1 MSAPTD
7 VKPRCSV
14 LFPKITLTRLIRSN
28 HLRDLHGLVLAGR
41 YFWIQNLGSSYLKM
55 KKRYDIINRIYVTT
69 VLRAKY
75 ALTDTPKHKFRRD
88 IIMAEKTVRTRYAP
102 SPTGFM
108 HVGNL
113 RTALYEY
120 LVAKS
125 QNGKFVLRIEDTD
138 RERLVEG
145 AVDVIYDTMKLAGLK
160 HDEGPDIGGDFGPY
174 VQSER
179 KDMYLPYAEQLIKEG
194 KAYRCF
200 CTKERLEKLQE
211 DSVGGG
217 YDRHC
222 RNLPQE
228 EIDRLLAEGT
238 PYVIRQ
244 KMPIEGSTTFTD
256 AVFGEITVENSEL
269 QDQILIKTDGYPT
282 YNFAN
287 VIDDHTMG
295 ITHVVRGCEYL
306 SSTPKYNLLYEAFG
320 WEIPTYIHLPLIM
333 GKDADGNV
341 SKLSKRHGATGF
353 YDLINEG
360 YLPQA
365 IINYIALLGWCPK
378 DNQEIFTL
386 AELEKEFDVS
396 GISKSP
402 SIFDYDKLSWFNG
415 EYLKAMTPE
424 EFTKVCMPY
433 YKKVFGDREMP
444 FEKFAEILQKRTTK
458 LTDIPEMLGFFA
470 ELPEY
475 DKELFVN
482 KKSKTNLENAPVVLR
497 EAYERLKALPTWD
510 NTSIHDCLINMAVE
524 KELKNGTV
532 MWPVRIAAAG
542 KTVTPGGAV
551 EILDIL
557 GREESL
563 KRLEIGL
570 EKLGA

>member
-1 MSAPTD
+1 MSAN
-7 VKPRCSV
+7 K
-14 LFPKITLTRLIRSN
+14 
-28 HLRDLHGLVLAGR
+28 
-41 YFWIQNLGSSYLKM
+41 
-55 KKRYDIINRIYVTT
+55 
-69 VLRAKY
+69 
-75 ALTDTPKHKFRRD
+75 
-88 IIMAEKTVRTRYAP
+88 VRTRYAP

-120 LVAKS
+120 LIAKS
-125 QNGKFVLRIEDTD
+125 QKGTFVLRIEDTD
-138 RERLVEG
+138 QERYVEG
-145 AVDVIYDTMKLAGLK
+145 AVDVIYDTLKTAGLN

-200 CTKERLEKLQE
+200 CTKERLEKIQE
-211 DSVGGG
+211 QSEFGG

-222 RNLPQE
+222 RDLPQE
-228 EIDRLLAEGT
+228 EVDRLLAEGV

-244 KMPIEGSTTFTD
+244 KMPLDGKTAFKD
-256 AVFGEITVENSEL
+256 AVFGEITVDNSEL

-295 ITHVVRGCEYL
+295 ITHVVRGSEYL

-320 WEIPTYIHLPLIM
+320 WEIPTYVHLPLIM
-333 GKDADGNV
+333 GKNEDGSV
-341 SKLSKRHGATGF
+341 SKLSKRHGSTSF
-353 YDLINEG
+353 EDLTAQG
-360 YLPQA
+360 YLPEV

-378 DNQEIFTL
+378 DNQEIFTMT
-386 AELEKEFDVS
+386 ELENAFSID

-402 SIFDYDKLSWFNG
+402 SVFDYDKLLWFNG
-415 EYLKAMTPE
+415 EYIKAMSPE
-424 EFTKVCMPY
+424 EFTAHAMPY
-433 YKKVFGDREMP
+433 YREVFGDREMD
-444 FEKFAEILQKRTTK
+444 FSKFADILQKRTTK
-458 LTDIPEMLGFFA
+458 FTDIPEMIAFFA
-470 ELPEY
+470 QLPEY
-475 DKELFVN
+475 ERDLFVN
-482 KKSKTNLENAPVVLR
+482 KKSKTNLENAPTLLK
-497 EAYERLKALPTWD
+497 EAYERLKALPVW
-510 NTSIHDCLINMAVE
+510 NNESIHDCLINMAVE

-542 KTVTPGGAV
+542 QTVTPGGAV

-557 GREESL
+557 GREEAL
-563 KRLEIGL
+563 NRLETGL
-570 EKLGA
+570 EKLA

>member
-1 MSAPTD
+1 M
-7 VKPRCSV
+7 
-14 LFPKITLTRLIRSN
+14 
-28 HLRDLHGLVLAGR
+28 
-41 YFWIQNLGSSYLKM
+41 
-55 KKRYDIINRIYVTT
+55 
-69 VLRAKY
+69 
-75 ALTDTPKHKFRRD
+75 
-88 IIMAEKTVRTRYAP
+88 EVRTRFAP

-125 QNGKFVLRIEDTD
+125 QGGKFILRIEDTD
-138 RERLVEG
+138 QERIVEG
-145 AVDVIYDTMKLAGLK
+145 AVDVIYDTLKTAGLT
-160 HDEGPDIGGDFGPY
+160 HDEGPDVGGDYGPY

-200 CTKERLEKLQE
+200 CTKERLEKIQSE
-211 DSVGGG
+211 TVGGG

-222 RNLPQE
+222 RDLPQE
-228 EIDRLLAEGT
+228 EIDRLLAQGV

-244 KMPIEGSTTFTD
+244 KMPITGKTTFVD
-256 AVFGEITVENSEL
+256 AVFGEITVDNEEL
-269 QDQILIKTDGYPT
+269 QDQILIKADGYPT

-295 ITHVVRGCEYL
+295 ITHVLRGSEYL
-306 SSTPKYNLLYEAFG
+306 SSTPKYNLLYEAFS
-320 WEIPTYIHLPLIM
+320 WEIPTYIHLPLIN

-341 SKLSKRHGATGF
+341 SKLSKRHGSTGF

-378 DNQEIFTL
+378 DNTEIFTL
-386 AELEKEFDVS
+386 DELTKVFDIS

-402 SIFDYDKLSWFNG
+402 AVFDYDKLEWFNG
-415 EYLKAMTPE
+415 EYVKAMSE
-424 EFTKVCMPY
+424 DEFVEVAKPY
-433 YKKVFGDREMP
+433 FEKALGDLDIDYKKLAG
-444 FEKFAEILQKRTTK
+444 ILQQRTTK
-458 LTDIPEMLGFFA
+458 LTDIEEKIDFFK
-470 ELPEY
+470 ELPDY

-482 KKSKTNLENAPVVLR
+482 KKSKTNFENAPIM
-497 EAYERLKALPTWD
+497 LKAVFDELSALPSWD
-510 NTSIHDCLINMAVE
+510 HDSIHDALISLAE
-524 KELKNGTV
+524 KLEVKNGTV
-532 MWPVRIAAAG
+532 MWPARISVAG

-563 KRLEIGL
+563 NRMKIGL
-570 EKLGA
+570 EKLA

>member
-1 MSAPTD
+1 MD
-7 VKPRCSV
+7 
-14 LFPKITLTRLIRSN
+14 
-28 HLRDLHGLVLAGR
+28 
-41 YFWIQNLGSSYLKM
+41 
-55 KKRYDIINRIYVTT
+55 
-69 VLRAKY
+69 
-75 ALTDTPKHKFRRD
+75 
-88 IIMAEKTVRTRYAP
+88 VRTRYAP

-120 LVAKS
+120 LIAKS
-125 QNGKFVLRIEDTD
+125 QGGKFILRIEDTD
-138 RERLVEG
+138 QERYVEG
-145 AVDVIYDTMKLAGLK
+145 AVDVIYNTLKTAGIT
-160 HDEGPDIGGDFGPY
+160 HDEGPDVGGDFGPY

-179 KDMYLPYAEQLIKEG
+179 KNMYLPYAEQLIKEG

-200 CTKERLEKLQE
+200 CSKERLEKIQSE
-211 DSVGGG
+211 NIGGG

-222 RNLPQE
+222 RELPQE
-228 EIDRLLAEGT
+228 EIDRLLKEGV

-244 KMPIEGSTTFTD
+244 KMPVEGSTTFKD

-287 VIDDHTMG
+287 VIDDHTMK
-295 ITHVVRGCEYL
+295 ITHVVRGSEYL

-333 GKDADGNV
+333 GKNEDGTV

-353 YDLINEG
+353 EDLIKEG

-386 AELEKEFDVS
+386 KELEKAFSVD

-402 SIFDYDKLSWFNG
+402 AVFDYDKLSWFNG
-415 EYLKAMTPE
+415 EYIKAMTAE
-424 EFTKVCMPY
+424 EFTEAAMPY
-433 YKKVFGDREMP
+433 YRQVFGDKQMP
-444 FEKFAEILQKRTTK
+444 YEKFAEILQKRVVK
-458 LTDIPEMLGFFA
+458 LTEIPQMLDFFA
-470 ELPEY
+470 ELPQYE
-475 DKELFVN
+475 KELFVN
-482 KKSKTNLENAPVVLR
+482 KKSKTNLENSPVVLK
-497 EAYERLKALPTWD
+497 EAYDRLNALTEWTHD
-510 NTSIHDCLINMAVE
+510 SIHDCLINMAVE

-563 KRLEIGL
+563 RRLEIGL
-570 EKLGA
+570 EKLS

>member
-1 MSAPTD
+1 
-7 VKPRCSV
+7 
-14 LFPKITLTRLIRSN
+14 
-28 HLRDLHGLVLAGR
+28 
-41 YFWIQNLGSSYLKM
+41 
-55 KKRYDIINRIYVTT
+55 
-69 VLRAKY
+69 
-75 ALTDTPKHKFRRD
+75 
-88 IIMAEKTVRTRYAP
+88 MADNTVRTRYAP

-145 AVDVIYDTMKLAGLK
+145 AVDVIYDTLSLAGLK
-160 HDEGPDIGGDFGPY
+160 HDEGPDVGGDYGPY

-179 KDMYLPYAEQLIKEG
+179 KDMYLPYAEQLIAEG

-200 CTKERLEKLQE
+200 CTKERLEQIQSE
-211 DSVGGG
+211 NVGGG

-222 RNLPQE
+222 RDLPQE

-244 KMPIEGSTTFTD
+244 KMPIDGKTTFTD
-256 AVFGEITVENSEL
+256 AVFGEITVDNCEL

-320 WEIPTYIHLPLIM
+320 WEIPTYVHLPLIM
-333 GKDADGNV
+333 GKNEDGTV

-353 YDLINEG
+353 ADLIQEG

-378 DNQEIFTL
+378 DNREIFTL
-386 AELEKEFDVS
+386 SELEKEFDIS

-402 SIFDYDKLSWFNG
+402 SVFDYDKLTWLNG
-415 EYLKAMTPE
+415 EYIRSMSLE
-424 EFTKVCMPY
+424 EFTEIAMPY
-433 YKKVFGDREMP
+433 FRSACGDKEFDFM
-444 FEKFAEILQKRTTK
+444 KIAAILHQRVTV
-458 LTDIPEMLGFFA
+458 LNQIPQMIDFFA

-475 DKELFVN
+475 DKELFYN
-482 KKSKTNLENAPVVLR
+482 KKSKTTPENSPEMLGAV
-497 EAYERLKALPTWD
+497 YQKLKELPQWD
-510 NTSIHDCLINMAVE
+510 AQQIHDALISLAQE
-524 KELKNGTV
+524 KEVKNGTV
-532 MWPVRIAAAG
+532 MWPARIAAAG
-542 KTVTPGGAV
+542 KAVTPGGAV

-563 KRLEIGL
+563 RRLETGL
-570 EKLGA
+570 NKLS

>member
-1 MSAPTD
+1 M
-7 VKPRCSV
+7 
-14 LFPKITLTRLIRSN
+14 
-28 HLRDLHGLVLAGR
+28 
-41 YFWIQNLGSSYLKM
+41 
-55 KKRYDIINRIYVTT
+55 DI
-69 VLRAKY
+69 
-75 ALTDTPKHKFRRD
+75 
-88 IIMAEKTVRTRYAP
+88 RTRYAP

-120 LVAKS
+120 LIAKS
-125 QNGKFVLRIEDTD
+125 QGGKFVLRIEDTD
-138 RERLVEG
+138 QERYVEG
-145 AVDVIYDTMKLAGLK
+145 AVDVIYNTLKVAGLN
-160 HDEGPDIGGDFGPY
+160 HDEGPDVGGDFGPY

-179 KDMYLPYAEQLIKEG
+179 KNMYLPYAEQLIKEG

-200 CTKERLEKLQE
+200 CSKERLEKIQE
-211 DSVGGG
+211 ENIGGG

-222 RNLPQE
+222 RDLPQE
-228 EIDRLLAEGT
+228 EIDRLLAEGV

-244 KMPIEGSTTFTD
+244 KMPIEGSTTFSD
-256 AVFGEITVENSEL
+256 AVFGDITVENTEL

-295 ITHVVRGCEYL
+295 ITHVVRGSEYL

-333 GKDADGNV
+333 GKNEDGSV

-353 YDLINEG
+353 EDLVADG

-365 IINYIALLGWCPK
+365 VINYIALLGWCPK

-386 AELEKEFDVS
+386 KELENVFSVD

-402 SIFDYDKLSWFNG
+402 AVFDYDKLAWFNG
-415 EYLKAMTPE
+415 EYIKAMTAQ
-424 EFTKVCMPY
+424 EFTSVAMPY
-433 YKKVFGDREMP
+433 YKEVFGDKEMP
-444 FEKFAEILQKRTTK
+444 FEKFAEILQKRVVK
-458 LTDIPEMLGFFA
+458 LTEIPEMIDFFGNI
-470 ELPEY
+470 PEY

-482 KKSKTNLENAPVVLR
+482 KKSKTNLENAPVVLQ
-497 EAYERLKALPTWD
+497 EAYDRLKAMPQWNHD
-510 NTSIHDCLINMAVE
+510 SIHDCLINMAQE

-557 GREESL
+557 GREEAL
-563 KRLEIGL
+563 ARLEAGL
-570 EKLGA
+570 AKLA